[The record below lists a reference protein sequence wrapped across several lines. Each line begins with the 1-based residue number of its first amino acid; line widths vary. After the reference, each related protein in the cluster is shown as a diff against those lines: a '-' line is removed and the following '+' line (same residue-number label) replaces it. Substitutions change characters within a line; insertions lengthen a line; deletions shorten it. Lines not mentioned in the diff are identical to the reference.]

1 MHRLWV
7 EEPRLLNVSLCQLC
21 LLSARNYYTIMKN
34 EFMGLFLAILL
45 SALCHRHIT
54 ALAKHESQRPT
65 FNTTMVGL
73 AGINCSSVC
82 L

>member
-1 MHRLWV
+1 MS
-7 EEPRLLNVSLCQLC
+7 VSVSFF
-21 LLSARNYYTIMKN
+21 LLSAGDYYTMMTN
-34 EFMGLFLAILL
+34 EFMGLFMAILL

-65 FNTTMVGL
+65 FNMTIVGL
-73 AGINCSSVC
+73 AGMNCSSVC